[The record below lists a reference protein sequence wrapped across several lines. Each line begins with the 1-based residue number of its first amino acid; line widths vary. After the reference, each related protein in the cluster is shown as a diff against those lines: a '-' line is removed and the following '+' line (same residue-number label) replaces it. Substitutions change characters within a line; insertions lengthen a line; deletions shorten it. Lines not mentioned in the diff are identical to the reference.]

1 MRNRSLQT
9 RSLRRSLYGT
19 GTCPGCVLFTEALAQ
34 HSVHVVSMIGES
46 GARHMG
52 VGDVSCGPGNRTDK
66 ILLREMYFR

>member
-1 MRNRSLQT
+1 MV
-9 RSLRRSLYGT
+9 
-19 GTCPGCVLFTEALAQ
+19 PVLVRAASCLLKALAQ